1 MYRTKQRPTKRT
13 SNFNRNSGGNRN
25 RNKKKNNNSS
35 SIDINKFISK
45 AIAPEQKEVYQVTN
59 KFVDFPLQ
67 QGLIKRIEDRGY
79 SSPTEIQDKSIN
91 HILAGKDVVGIAGTG
106 TGKTGAF
113 LIPIINRLLTEP
125 AFFDTLIITPTRELA
140 LQIEDEF
147 RKLTRATKLR
157 SITLIGGTNMNK
169 SMAAFSR
176 PAHIVIG
183 TPGRIM
189 DMAQRGKLAF
199 RKFPVLIL
207 DEFDRMLDMGFIR
220 DIERVISQ
228 MTARKQTLLFS
239 ATMPASQE
247 GIIKKIIPTPVKV
260 KASSALKSSNNVDQN
275 VVSVSEGENKFDSLM
290 SVISSDNEK
299 DSRVILFCETKRK
312 ASKLAKKL
320 NVTGIPS
327 DEIHGNKSQ
336 LARERALKKFKTGQI
351 RVLVA
356 TDVMARGIDVTDV
369 SMVINYEVPR
379 TYDDYIHRIGRTG
392 RAGKTGKAVTFI
404 N

>member
-1 MYRTKQRPTKRT
+1 MYKTKQRPTRNASKFNRT
-13 SNFNRNSGGNRN
+13 SSSSTT
-25 RNKKKNNNSS
+25 KKKSRS
-35 SIDINKFISK
+35 TDVDINKFINK
-45 AIAPEQKEVYQVTN
+45 AVISEKQAVYQVTN
-59 KFVDFPLQ
+59 NFEDFPIQ
-67 QGLIKRIEDRGY
+67 PELIRRIKERGY
-79 SSPTEIQDKSIN
+79 TTPTEIQDKSIN
-91 HILAGKDVVGIAGTG
+91 PILEGKNVIGVAGTG

-113 LIPIINRLLTEP
+113 LIPIINRLLINPTH
-125 AFFDTLIITPTRELA
+125 FDTLIITPTRELA

-147 RKLTRATKLR
+147 RKLTKGSRLH

-169 SMAAFSR
+169 SLAAMSR

-183 TPGRIM
+183 TPGRMM

-199 RKFPVLIL
+199 RKFPVLVL

-220 DIERVISQ
+220 DIEKITSEMV
-228 MTARKQTLLFS
+228 ARKQTLLFS
-239 ATMPASQE
+239 ATMPPSQE
-247 GIIKKIIPTPVKV
+247 SIINKIVSHSVKV
-260 KASSALKSSNNVDQN
+260 KATSALKSANNIEQDVIT
-275 VVSVSEGENKFDSLM
+275 VSEGGNKFDSL
-290 SVISSDNEK
+290 VNVLHNENIE

-312 ASKLAKKL
+312 ANKLSKQL
-320 NVTGIPS
+320 NGSGIPS

-336 LARERALKKFKTGQI
+336 QARERALKRFKEGQI

>member
-1 MYRTKQRPTKRT
+1 MYKTKQRPTRNASKFNRT
-13 SNFNRNSGGNRN
+13 STTT
-25 RNKKKNNNSS
+25 KKKSRS
-35 SIDINKFISK
+35 TDVDINKFINK
-45 AIAPEQKEVYQVTN
+45 AVISEKQAVYQVTN
-59 KFVDFPLQ
+59 NFEDFPIQ
-67 QGLIKRIEDRGY
+67 AELIRRIKDRGY
-79 SSPTEIQDKSIN
+79 TTPTEIQDKSIN
-91 HILAGKDVVGIAGTG
+91 PILEGKNVIGVAGTG

-113 LIPIINRLLTEP
+113 LIPIINRLLINPTH
-125 AFFDTLIITPTRELA
+125 FDTLIITPTRELA

-147 RKLTRATKLR
+147 RKLTKGSRLH

-169 SMAAFSR
+169 SLAAMSR

-183 TPGRIM
+183 TPGRMM

-199 RKFPVLIL
+199 RKFPVLVL

-220 DIERVISQ
+220 DIEKITSEMV
-228 MTARKQTLLFS
+228 ARKQTLLFS
-239 ATMPASQE
+239 ATMPPSQE
-247 GIIKKIIPTPVKV
+247 SIINKIVSHSVKV
-260 KASSALKSSNNVDQN
+260 KATSALKSANNIEQDVIT
-275 VVSVSEGENKFDSLM
+275 VSEGGNKFDSL
-290 SVISSDNEK
+290 VNVLHNENIE

-312 ASKLAKKL
+312 ANKLSKQL
-320 NVTGIPS
+320 NGSGIPS

-336 LARERALKKFKTGQI
+336 QARERALKRFKEGQI

>member
-1 MYRTKQRPTKRT
+1 MYKTKQRPAKRA
-13 SNFNRNSGGNRN
+13 SNFSRNSGGNRS
-25 RNKKKNNNSS
+25 RNNKKNNNS
-35 SIDINKFISK
+35 SIDINKFISQ
-45 AIAPEQKEVYQVTN
+45 AVSPEKKEVYEVTN
-59 KFVDFPLQ
+59 KFADFPLQ
-67 QGLIKRIEDRGY
+67 QGLIKRIVDRGY
-79 SSPTEIQDKSIN
+79 ASPTEIQDKSIN

-113 LIPIINRLLTEP
+113 LIPIINRLLTDP
-125 AFFDTLIITPTRELA
+125 RYFDTLIITPTRELA

-147 RKLTRATKLR
+147 RKLTRGTKLH
-157 SITLIGGTNMNK
+157 SITLIGGTNMSK
-169 SMAAFSR
+169 SLAAFSR

-183 TPGRIM
+183 TPGRMM

-199 RKFPVLIL
+199 KNFPVLVL
-207 DEFDRMLDMGFIR
+207 DEFDRMLDMGFVK

-228 MTARKQTLLFS
+228 MTSRKQTLLFS

-247 GIIKKIIPTPVKV
+247 GIIQKIIPNPIKV
-260 KASSALKSSNNVDQN
+260 KASSALKSSSNVDQN
-275 VVSVSEGENKFDSLM
+275 VVSVSEGENKFDSLV
-290 SVISSDNEK
+290 SVISSDDERE
-299 DSRVILFCETKRK
+299 SRVILFCETKRK
-312 ASKLAKKL
+312 ASKLSKQL

-336 LARERALKKFKTGQI
+336 QARERALKKFKAGQI

-392 RAGKTGKAVTFI
+392 RAGKTGRAVTFI

>member
-1 MYRTKQRPTKRT
+1 MYRTKQRPSKRA
-13 SNFNRNSGGNRN
+13 SHFNRNNGGNRN
-25 RNKKKNNNSS
+25 KKNNNNS
-35 SIDINKFISK
+35 SIDINKFISQ
-45 AIAPEQKEVYQVTN
+45 AVAPEKKEVYQVTN
-59 KFVDFPLQ
+59 KFADFPLQ
-67 QGLIKRIEDRGY
+67 QDLIKRINDRGY

-91 HILAGKDVVGIAGTG
+91 YILEGKDVVGIAGTG

-113 LIPIINRLLTEP
+113 LIPIINRLLANP
-125 AFFDTLIITPTRELA
+125 KYFDTLIITPTRELA
-140 LQIEDEF
+140 SQIEDEF
-147 RKLTRATKLR
+147 RKLTRGTKLH
-157 SITLIGGTNMNK
+157 SITLIGGVNMGK
-169 SMAAFSR
+169 SLAAFSR
-176 PAHIVIG
+176 PAHVVIG

-199 RKFPVLIL
+199 KNFPVLIL

-220 DIERVISQ
+220 DIEHVISQ

-247 GIIKKIIPTPVKV
+247 KVISKIIPNPVKV
-260 KASSALKSSNNVDQN
+260 KANSALKSSGNVDQN
-275 VVSVSEGENKFDSLM
+275 VVSVSEGEDKFDRLV
-290 SVISSDNEK
+290 SVISEDREK
-299 DSRVILFCETKRK
+299 DSRVILFCETKRR

-336 LARERALKKFKTGQI
+336 PARERALKKFKTGQV

-369 SMVINYEVPR
+369 SMVINYEIPK

>member
-1 MYRTKQRPTKRT
+1 MYKTKQRPTKRT
-13 SNFNRNSGGNRN
+13 SNFNRNSSNSNGNRN
-25 RNKKKNNNSS
+25 KNKNTT
-35 SIDINKFISK
+35 SIDINKFISQAVSPGK
-45 AIAPEQKEVYQVTN
+45 QEVYQVTN
-59 KFVDFPLQ
+59 KFEDFPLTPE
-67 QGLIKRIEDRGY
+67 LIKRIVDRGY
-79 SSPTEIQDKSIN
+79 TSPTEIQDKSIN
-91 HILAGKDVVGIAGTG
+91 HILEGKDVVGIAGTG

-113 LIPIINRLLTEP
+113 LIPIINRLLTNP
-125 AFFDTLIITPTRELA
+125 RHFDTLIITPTRELA

-147 RKLTRATKLR
+147 RKLTRGTKLH

-169 SMAAFSR
+169 SLAAFSR

-183 TPGRIM
+183 TPGRMM

-199 RKFPVLIL
+199 KNFPVLVL
-207 DEFDRMLDMGFIR
+207 DEFDRMLDMGFVK
-220 DIERVISQ
+220 DIERMISQ
-228 MTARKQTLLFS
+228 MTSRKQTLLFS
-239 ATMPASQE
+239 ATMPSSQE
-247 GIIKKIIPTPVKV
+247 NIVRSIIPNPVKV
-260 KASSALKSSNNVDQN
+260 KASSALKTSSNIDQN
-275 VVSVSEGENKFDSLM
+275 VVSVSAGEDKFDSLVT
-290 SVISSDNEK
+290 VISNENNSE
-299 DSRVILFCETKRK
+299 SRVILFCETKRR
-312 ASKLAKKL
+312 ASKLTKKL
-320 NVTGIPS
+320 NTTGIPS

-336 LARERALKKFKTGQI
+336 QARERALKRFKTGQI

>member
-1 MYRTKQRPTKRT
+1 MYKTKQRPSKRT
-13 SNFNRNSGGNRN
+13 SNFKRNSNGNR
-25 RNKKKNNNSS
+25 RRKNNTSN
-35 SIDINKFISK
+35 SIDINKFISQ
-45 AIAPEQKEVYQVTN
+45 AATPEKKEIYQVTN
-59 KFVDFPLQ
+59 KFSDFPLQ
-67 QGLIKRIEDRGY
+67 PDLITKITGRGY
-79 SSPTEIQDKSIN
+79 NSPTEIQDKSIN

-113 LIPIINRLLTEP
+113 LIPIINRLLTDP
-125 AFFDTLIITPTRELA
+125 RYFDTLIITPTRELA

-147 RKLTRATKLR
+147 KKLTKATKLY
-157 SITLIGGTNMNK
+157 STTLIGGVNMTK
-169 SMAAFSR
+169 SLAAISR

-199 RKFPVLIL
+199 GKFPVLIL

-220 DIERVISQ
+220 DVEHIISQ
-228 MTARKQTLLFS
+228 MSSRRQTLLFS

-247 GIIKKIIPTPVKV
+247 KVINKIIPNPVKV
-260 KASSALKSSNNVDQN
+260 RASSALKSSSNVDQN
-275 VVSVSEGENKFDSLM
+275 VVSVSEGEDKFDRLV
-290 SVISSDNEK
+290 SVIADDGEK
-299 DSRVILFCETKRK
+299 ESRVILFCETKRK
-312 ASKLAKKL
+312 ANRLAKKL
-320 NVTGIPS
+320 NVRGIPS

-336 LARERALKKFKTGQI
+336 PARERALKKFKTGQI

-369 SMVINYEVPR
+369 SMVINYEVPK

>member
-1 MYRTKQRPTKRT
+1 MYRTKQRPSKRA
-13 SNFNRNSGGNRN
+13 SHFNRNNGGNRN
-25 RNKKKNNNSS
+25 RKKNNNS
-35 SIDINKFISK
+35 SIDINKFISQAVTPVK
-45 AIAPEQKEVYQVTN
+45 KEVYEVTN
-59 KFVDFPLQ
+59 KFADFPLQ
-67 QGLIKRIEDRGY
+67 QDLIKRINDRGY

-91 HILAGKDVVGIAGTG
+91 HILEGEDVVGIAGTG

-113 LIPIINRLLTEP
+113 LIPIINRLLTNP
-125 AFFDTLIITPTRELA
+125 KYFDTLIITPTRELA
-140 LQIEDEF
+140 SQIEDEF
-147 RKLTRATKLR
+147 RKLTRGTKLH
-157 SITLIGGTNMNK
+157 SITLIGGVNMGK
-169 SMAAFSR
+169 SLAAFSR
-176 PAHIVIG
+176 PAHVVIG

-199 RKFPVLIL
+199 KNFPVLIL

-220 DIERVISQ
+220 DIEHVISQ

-247 GIIKKIIPTPVKV
+247 KIISKIIPNPVKV
-260 KASSALKSSNNVDQN
+260 KANSALKSSGNVDQN
-275 VVSVSEGENKFDSLM
+275 VVSVPEGEDKFEKLV
-290 SVISSDNEK
+290 SVISEDREK
-299 DSRVILFCETKRK
+299 DSRVILFCETKRR

-320 NVTGIPS
+320 NTTGIPS

-336 LARERALKKFKTGQI
+336 PARERALKKFKNGQV

-369 SMVINYEVPR
+369 SMVINYEIPK

-392 RAGKTGKAVTFI
+392 RAGKTGKAITFI